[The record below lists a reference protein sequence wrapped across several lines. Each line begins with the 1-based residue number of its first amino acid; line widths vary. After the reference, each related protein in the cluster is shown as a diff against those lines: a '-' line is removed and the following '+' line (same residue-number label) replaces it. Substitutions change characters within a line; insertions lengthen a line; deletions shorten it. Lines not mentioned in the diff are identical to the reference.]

1 MERRGH
7 SSRATASSDAETGVD
22 ALTHSPMA
30 ICMHCYGRL
39 PPTMPWLQEVIK
51 TSDTLAFAQMMQRMM
66 PRVKDFLTDQL
77 SKAEQISKADPPE
90 EIDMVDA

>member
-1 MERRGH
+1 
-7 SSRATASSDAETGVD
+7 
-22 ALTHSPMA
+22 
-30 ICMHCYGRL
+30 
-39 PPTMPWLQEVIK
+39 MPWLQEVIK

-90 EIDMVDA
+90 EVDMVDA